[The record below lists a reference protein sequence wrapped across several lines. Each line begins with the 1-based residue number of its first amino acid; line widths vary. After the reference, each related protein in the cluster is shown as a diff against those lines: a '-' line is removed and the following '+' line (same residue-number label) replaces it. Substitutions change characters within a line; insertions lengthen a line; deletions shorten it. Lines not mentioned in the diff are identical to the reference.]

1 MQNNQLQQFFF
12 TGFVF
17 WMCKLSFLNTGVFVY
32 FFGADFDLF
41 SISTI
46 KKELHVTMSLK
57 ASSMFDPSIA
67 LV

>member
-1 MQNNQLQQFFF
+1 
-12 TGFVF
+12 
-17 WMCKLSFLNTGVFVY
+17 MCKLSFLNTGVFVY